1 MKNNLVIWTALEVT
15 TDASVYAAGEAG
27 SDFGRFDG
35 DYSGEG
41 VWYTSITI
49 DF

>member
-1 MKNNLVIWTALEVT
+1 MKNG
-15 TDASVYAAGEAG
+15 AGEAG
-27 SDFGRFDG
+27 SDFGRYDG

-41 VWYTSITI
+41 AWYNSITI